1 MHFIYSCLYFFILQQ
16 DHVSIRLVNPEVVIY
31 LFGVLNRWDD
41 TMTRTPDSATKTL
54 QLALLRWVLGKHP

>member
-16 DHVSIRLVNPEVVIY
+16 DQVSIRLVKPEVVIY

-41 TMTRTPDSATKTL
+41 TMTRTPDNATKTL